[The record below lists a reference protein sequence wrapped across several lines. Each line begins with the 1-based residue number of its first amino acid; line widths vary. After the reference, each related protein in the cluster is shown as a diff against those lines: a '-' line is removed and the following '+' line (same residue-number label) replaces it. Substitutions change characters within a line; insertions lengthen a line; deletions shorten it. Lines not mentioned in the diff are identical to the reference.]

1 MQIIACHILPSV
13 IGEMIPFNHTP
24 FWGYVGITEGS
35 TEVCISNLTE
45 KCVNLKIK
53 QGFGNFSGSY

>member
-1 MQIIACHILPSV
+1 MQKLTRHILSSV
-13 IGEMIPFNHTP
+13 SGESSCLQ
-24 FWGYVGITEGS
+24 WGYVGMTEGS